1 MAFTEGDAQ
10 LPARAPRKEWF
21 SKNLPFNRQTADETH
36 TVLMGE
42 CRKLADIQVTSF
54 SRFSCQ
60 SIMAATW
67 PGLAAAK
74 HAGCA
79 LITRTPNHATVNDKA
94 AISKEKYCNTTR
106 AAWQAMACADWCLGG
121 KAPLHCARVQE
132 PQAVMWRRNTCSR
145 IFVKIP
151 RHHYKSWPWC
161 Q

>member
-42 CRKLADIQVTSF
+42 CHTACRHSGNEFFPVLLPEYNG
-54 SRFSCQ
+54 C
-60 SIMAATW
+60 TW

-132 PQAVMWRRNTCSR
+132 PQAVMWRRNTCSK

-151 RHHYKSWPWC
+151 RHHYKYWACC